1 MEEKTVFSYCKLLQI
16 LIEYSRLVYPV
27 LGDEF
32 MSNKKKE
39 ISAQSNHE
47 DELLSRALLWI
58 GGAAILIMLLLLAN
72 RFYINYRADEIMLAY
87 NLIKVFNI
95 LGVAGIAVG
104 VAGGVMAWTAFK
116 KQAPCKWW
124 VALSAFFSTFGVML
138 IVVRHLRELGVQV
151 MCAVIPVAA
160 VLALVYYLYQREF
173 FLSALASALG
183 MLGLWM
189 FRKLAGHAVALYAVL
204 AMVAV
209 ALVVIALFT
218 RQVQN
223 GEGMWKDKR
232 ILSKN
237 AAYHM
242 VYITCIVIAALLV
255 LALFVGKLAFYLM
268 FPAIAW
274 LVVMTVYFTVKLM

>member
-1 MEEKTVFSYCKLLQI
+1 
-16 LIEYSRLVYPV
+16 
-27 LGDEF
+27 

-58 GGAAILIMLLLLAN
+58 GGAAVLMMLLLLAN
-72 RFYINYRADEIMLAY
+72 RFFINYRADEVMLAY
-87 NLIKVFNI
+87 QLIKVFNI
-95 LGVAGIAVG
+95 VGFAGVAVG
-104 VAGGVMAWTAFK
+104 AAGGVMAWMAFK
-116 KQAPCKWW
+116 KQTPCKWW
-124 VALSAFFSTFGVML
+124 VALAIFFGTLGVML
-138 IVVRHLRELGVQV
+138 LAVRNLRELGVQI

-173 FLSALASALG
+173 FLSALASAMG

-204 AMVAV
+204 ALVAV
-209 ALVVIALFT
+209 ALVAIALFT

-223 GEGMWKDKR
+223 SEGLWKNKR
-232 ILSKN
+232 ILAKN

-255 LALFVGKLAFYLM
+255 IALFVGKLAFYLM
-268 FPAIAW
+268 FPAVAW
-274 LVVMTVYFTVKLM
+274 LVVMAVYFTVKLM